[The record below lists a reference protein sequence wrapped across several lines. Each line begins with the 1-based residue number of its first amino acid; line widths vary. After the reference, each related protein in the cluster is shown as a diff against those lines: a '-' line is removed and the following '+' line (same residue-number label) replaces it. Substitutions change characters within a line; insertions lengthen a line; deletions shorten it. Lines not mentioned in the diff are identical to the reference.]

1 MQIGEFSVRQ
11 PVFVNLVFLA
21 VIVVGVFTFF
31 NMPAEM
37 LPNVNMDEAVVV
49 VIYPGV
55 SPEEMETLVTKP
67 LEEEIEGVEDIE
79 HIESRSG
86 ESRAVVNVRFTP
98 GLSDDE
104 FDRRILDLRSA
115 VDNART
121 EIPAEA
127 NEPEVIPIKL
137 AEVFP
142 VMSVSIGGP
151 VSDTVLREIA
161 EDLEDVI
168 LDVDRVRSVEIVG
181 TREQEI
187 WIELDADRLAGY
199 GMTIGQVV
207 ASLAARNLNVPGG
220 VLDIGQSE
228 YIVRTLGEF
237 NDLRDI
243 ERHVIASDAFGRQ
256 VRVRDVGAVRDTLAE
271 RLTLARLDGE
281 RSVTLWVYKD
291 LEGSVVR
298 VVDAVR
304 ATIEAYDARVTED
317 VSFEIRNDSSI
328 EVRDV
333 LHILQRNALYGIVMV
348 AFVLFVFIGM
358 RNAVLASIGIP
369 FSFFAA
375 FILMNAA
382 GITVNTISLFSL
394 VLVLGM
400 LVDDAIIVIEN
411 IYRHMEQGMPA
422 SQAAILGTREVLAPV
437 TAAVLTTVAAFLP
450 LLLMSGIWGKFM
462 SVIPKTVT
470 FALLASLVEAFLVL
484 PSHMADFGRVA
495 PRQNKCHPRFLALTR
510 RYERALRRVL
520 RRRYLSIVAIVVL
533 AIIAVALVFTLD
545 VMIFQEEDI
554 DQIEVRA
561 QLPIGTKLEIT
572 DRVARSIEDRI
583 FGLPEDE
590 LEAVVTRVGFM
601 IRNYRGEL
609 ASHNM
614 QFNVDLVDHELR
626 ERSDSEI
633 MQALRREIDQIPGLT
648 FLSLSRP
655 QQGPPSGQPV
665 EVRVKG
671 DDPRILRRI
680 ADEMKAWLAGFP
692 GVVDIDDDMSPGKSE
707 LRVSIIQ
714 DRASLYGLTVYDVA
728 SAVRA
733 GFEGVEATKYRG
745 AGDDELDVI
754 VRLDERDR
762 QDFDDLKNLY
772 VATPAGPS
780 VPLAN
785 VAEFEIA
792 AAAAE
797 LNRRDGDRI
806 ITVTADVSEGTTS
819 TDVNRALLGAFADIT
834 DRYPGY
840 RLDYGG
846 EYQET
851 QESFASLLL
860 AFGVAILLIYLILG
874 TEFQSFIQPLI
885 VMFTVPFA
893 FIGVVVGLVIMR
905 YPFTLNAGVAIVAL
919 AGVVVND
926 SIVLVDFIKRARAR
940 GVGRW
945 ESVVQA
951 GCMRLRPIL
960 LTSITTILGVL
971 PLAMGW
977 GGVSVTWGP
986 MAASLAWGLAFATIL
1001 TLFVIPALFSIV
1013 DDVRG
1018 RYGKLDVEGEKQPSL
1033 EAFFAE
1039 EMCRFEGD
1047 GRSVEELDE

>member
-1 MQIGEFSVRQ
+1 MQIGEFSVKQ
-11 PVFVNLVFLA
+11 PVFVNLIFLA

-49 VIYPGV
+49 VVYPGV

-67 LEEEIEGVEDIE
+67 LEEEIEGVEDVD

-86 ESRAVVNVRFTP
+86 ESRSVVDVRFKP

-115 VDNART
+115 VDAARAK
-121 EIPAEA
+121 IPTDAE
-127 NEPEVIPIKL
+127 EPEVIPIKL

-142 VMSVSIGGP
+142 VMSISIGGP

-161 EDLEDVI
+161 EDLEEVI

-187 WIELDADRLAGY
+187 WIELDADRLESY

-207 ASLAARNLNVPGG
+207 ASLAARNLNVPAG

-237 NDLRDI
+237 ESIEEI

-256 VRVRDVGAVRDTLAE
+256 VRIRDVGAVRDTLAE

-291 LEGSVVR
+291 IEGSVVQ

-304 ATIEAYDARVTED
+304 SAIEAYDARITED
-317 VSFEIRNDSSI
+317 VSFEVRNDTSI
-328 EVRDV
+328 EVRD
-333 LHILQRNALYGIVMV
+333 ILRILERNALYGILMV
-348 AFVLFVFIGM
+348 AGILFVFIGF

-382 GITVNTISLFSL
+382 GITINTISLFSL

-411 IYRHMEQGMPA
+411 IYRHMEQGVPA
-422 SQAAILGTREVLAPV
+422 RRAAVLGTQQVLAPV

-470 FALLASLVEAFLVL
+470 FALLASLLEAFLVL
-484 PSHMADFGRVA
+484 PSHMADFGRVVRA
-495 PRQNKCHPRFLALTR
+495 ESKNHSRFLALTK
-510 RYERALRRVL
+510 RYERVLRKVL
-520 RRRYLSIVAIVVL
+520 RRRYLSIAGVVVL
-533 AIIAVALVFTLD
+533 ALIAIGLVFTLD
-545 VMIFQEEDI
+545 ITIFQEEDV
-554 DQIEVRA
+554 DQIEIRA
-561 QLPIGTKLEIT
+561 QLPVGTKLEVT
-572 DRVARSIEDRI
+572 DRVAREIEEII
-583 FGLPEDE
+583 FSLPKGEF
-590 LEAVVTRVGFM
+590 EAAVTRVGFM

-609 ASHNM
+609 ASNNM
-614 QFNVDLVDHELR
+614 QFNVDLVDHER
-626 ERSDSEI
+626 RDRSDDEI
-633 MQALRREIDQIPGLT
+633 MRALRREIEEVPGLT

-671 DDPRILRRI
+671 DDPRVLRKI
-680 ADEMKAWLAGFP
+680 ADEMKAWLADYP
-692 GVVDIDDDMSPGKSE
+692 GVVDIDDDTAPGKSE
-707 LRVSIIQ
+707 LLVSVIQ
-714 DRASLYGLTVYDVA
+714 DQATLYGLSVYDIA
-728 SAVRA
+728 SVVRS
-733 GFEGVEATKYRG
+733 GFEGIEATKYRG
-745 AGDDELDVI
+745 AGDDEIDVI
-754 VRLDERDR
+754 VRLEEPDR
-762 QDFDDLKNLY
+762 SDLDDLKNLR
-772 VATPAGPS
+772 VTTQSGAS
-780 VPLAN
+780 VPLSN
-785 VAEFEIA
+785 VADLTIA
-792 AAAAE
+792 TAAAE

-806 ITVTADVSEGTTS
+806 ITVTAGVEGGTTS
-819 TDVNRALLGAFADIT
+819 TEVNRALLAAFSDVSE
-834 DRYPGY
+834 RYPGY

-893 FIGVVVGLVIMR
+893 FIGVVIGLVVMR

-986 MAASLAWGLAFATIL
+986 MAASLAWGIAFATVL

-1013 DDVRG
+1013 DDVRA
-1018 RYGKLDVEGEKQPSL
+1018 RFGKLDVGGERQPCLDAS
-1033 EAFFAE
+1033 FAD
-1039 EMCRFEGD
+1039 EMRRLDGN
-1047 GRSVEELDE
+1047 GRSVDELEA